1 MYQNFNSRIP
11 RGVSR
16 PNKGGSLDESALLIT
31 SYASDTD
38 ASLKSCIS
46 KDNGDVCVENK
57 PKCKSTKHIFEAER
71 EKKPSRLHLANGYR
85 HQVTLL

>member
-1 MYQNFNSRIP
+1 MYQNFNSRI
-11 RGVSR
+11 RCGVSR

-31 SYASDTD
+31 SCASDTD

-71 EKKPSRLHLANGYR
+71 EKN
-85 HQVTLL
+85 